1 MNPQEQSLRAPV
13 LVTGALGNVGREV
26 VRALLASGQTPR
38 MAVRRPQSVEHDLP
52 EGAELA
58 AFDYLD
64 PTTWS
69 EAVRGCRG
77 VFLLR
82 PPPISNTRE
91 TLVPFI
97 DAARAQNASQ
107 IVFLSVQGAGE
118 NSIVPHHAVEQHLFK
133 IGGDFTILR
142 PGFFAQNLSDAY
154 RRDIQEDDR
163 IYVPAGKGRAAF
175 IDVKDLAEVAALI
188 FQMPDAHRGQAYTLT
203 GPAAVS
209 FSEVAT
215 VLSDALGRP
224 IRYVPASVVGY
235 IHHLR
240 KRKLPWAQALVQ
252 SVLHVGLR
260 FGQAEKVDPT
270 LEKLLG
276 HPSTPI
282 ESMVSAHLDL
292 WR

>member
-1 MNPQEQSLRAPV
+1 M
-13 LVTGALGNVGREV
+13 

-38 MAVRRPQSVEHDLP
+38 LGVRSPKAAELDLP

-58 AFDYLD
+58 AFDFLD

-69 EAVRGCRG
+69 AAVNGCRG

-97 DAARAQNASQ
+97 DAARAQSAHQ

-118 NSIVPHHAVEQHLFK
+118 NSIVPHHAVEQHLFEN
-133 IGGDFTILR
+133 GGEFTILR

-154 RRDIQEDDR
+154 RKDIQVDDR

-188 FQMPDAHRGQAYTLT
+188 FQAPEAHRGQAYTLT
-203 GPAAVS
+203 GPVTVS
-209 FSEVAT
+209 FSEVASL
-215 VLSDALGRP
+215 LSTALGRP
-224 IRYVPASVVGY
+224 IRYVPASVIGY

-260 FGQAEKVDPT
+260 FGQAETVDPT
-270 LEKLLG
+270 LEKLLR
-276 HPSTPI
+276 HPSTSI
-282 ESMVSAHLDL
+282 ESMIRAHLDL